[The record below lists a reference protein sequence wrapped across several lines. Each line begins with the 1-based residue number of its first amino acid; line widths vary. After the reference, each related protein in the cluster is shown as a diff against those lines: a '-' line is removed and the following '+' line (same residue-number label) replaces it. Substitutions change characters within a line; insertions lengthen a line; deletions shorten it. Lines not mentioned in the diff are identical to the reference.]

1 MTMEKDKP
9 MAVLTEGLGSL
20 FIEGKYSDLTVACG
34 PSSYRTHKAVLCTQS
49 PFFAKACDGSFKEA
63 STGIIELTEDDPEAV
78 RMMMHYFYHH
88 DYPHV
93 TLHQADEAGKK
104 DPKPNSNLVI
114 HSRVYA
120 LGEKYAVEGLMAV
133 ALAKFVSEAKVHW
146 ESKDFL
152 QAVEYIY
159 SATPEHD
166 RGLRDA
172 VKDVFYKN
180 RWDLMHN
187 EDAMRCL
194 REVPDLAYDV
204 FIHTCKVS
212 HSELNHWGS
221 DAY

>member
-1 MTMEKDKP
+1 MTTEKDKP

-34 PSSYRTHKAVLCTQS
+34 QSSYRTHNAVLSTQS

-63 STGIIELTEDDPEAV
+63 STGVIELTEDDPEAV

-88 DYPHV
+88 DYPHC
-93 TLHQADEAGKK
+93 
-104 DPKPNSNLVI
+104 
-114 HSRVYA
+114 
-120 LGEKYAVEGLMAV
+120 AVEGLMAV

-187 EDAMRCL
+187 EDAKRCL

-212 HSELNHWGS
+212 HSELERWDVGS